1 MGSSIPRW
9 VGEEGGA
16 FSQAPPEEAHVPW
29 TELQK
34 EQETWGYL
42 FQVDGGDIGSARGPS
57 GLMVGGGD
65 TAPAGGLPDLMQ
77 EMDSVLENFPNLT
90 AESRLLPLGEL
101 LV

>member
-16 FSQAPPEEAHVPW
+16 FSQAPPEEAQVPW

-34 EQETWGYL
+34 ERETWHYL

-57 GLMVGGGD
+57 GLMVGGRD
-65 TAPAGGLPDLMQ
+65 TALAGGVPESMQ
-77 EMDSVLENFPNLT
+77 EMGSVLEIFPNLT
-90 AESRLLPLGEL
+90 VESQLLPLGEL